1 MEIRNSQFVFKLQRL
16 QRKKKCAA
24 DLDIWTHNSSWYVW
38 IKGYTKRKTM
48 KIKKLN
54 FIKNTWQIIEQKL
67 RESAGKRKNMWVLRN
82 NVKMKTF
89 Y

>member
-1 MEIRNSQFVFKLQRL
+1 
-16 QRKKKCAA
+16 
-24 DLDIWTHNSSWYVW
+24 
-38 IKGYTKRKTM
+38 M

-67 RESAGKRKNMWVLRN
+67 RESAGKRKNMWVSRN